1 MMQLNQALDKYFGFK
16 AFLPGQEEIIRAVLE
31 KEHVLGVL
39 PTGGGKSLCFQLPGL
54 MLPGLTLVISPL
66 VALMKD
72 QVDALHA
79 RSLYQATYLNS
90 QLPWR
95 EYRERLWRLKQGA
108 YKLVYLAPER
118 LRSRYFLEAIRHR
131 QVSLVVVDEAHCV
144 SQWGHDFRPDY
155 LWIPKFYRWLK
166 GSPKLLALTATA
178 TPAVQKDIL
187 DKLQMDKAHKVI
199 GSSNRP
205 NLFLSVQRVSQE
217 GDKLV
222 ALKKML
228 AGNPGSGII
237 YGGTR
242 RDCEFLA
249 KWLKRELKLPAIY
262 YHAGM
267 TPEDRT
273 VAQEQ
278 FVSGEVPLI
287 VATNAFGMGINKK
300 DIRFVIHYTIPGSLE
315 AYYQEVGRAG
325 RDGLPAWG
333 LLLYAPRDRGLQ
345 EFLIQQETVSE
356 GEAKRLAKYIESRQ
370 EGEKAVLRQADLD
383 GLDLGETKL
392 RYLLSE
398 MEQQNLIKSF
408 ERTPEAVG
416 VIITGNF
423 SRKNLNA
430 IARKSNELAE
440 EKRKKLSAMVEY
452 ATQKQCRREMI
463 LRYFGEEKPRGTGPC
478 CDVCQKI

>member
-1 MMQLNQALDKYFGFK
+1 MQLKQALEKYFGFK
-16 AFLPGQEEIIRAVLE
+16 EFLPGQGEIIRAVLE
-31 KEHVLGVL
+31 QQHVLGVL

-54 MLPGLTLVISPL
+54 VLPGLTLVISPL

-72 QVDALHA
+72 QVDGLHA

-118 LRSRYFLEAIRHR
+118 LRSRYFLEAVRHR
-131 QVSLVVVDEAHCV
+131 QVSLLVVDEAHCV

-155 LWIPKFYRWLK
+155 LWIPKFYRWLQ
-166 GSPKLLALTATA
+166 GNPKLLALTATA
-178 TPAVQKDIL
+178 TPAVQQDIL
-187 DKLQMDKAHKVI
+187 AKLEMENAYRVV

-205 NLFLSVQRVSQE
+205 NLFFSVQRVSQE

-222 ALKKML
+222 ALKQML
-228 AGNPGSGII
+228 AGQSGCGII

-249 KWLKRELKLPAIY
+249 KWLQRELKLPVIY

-267 TPEDRT
+267 KPEERT
-273 VAQEQ
+273 AAQER

-287 VATNAFGMGINKK
+287 VATNAFGMGINKE

-325 RDGLPAWG
+325 RDGGPAWS

-345 EFLIQQETVSE
+345 EFLIRQETVTE
-356 GEAKRLAKYIESRQ
+356 EDAKGLARYIESRR
-370 EGEKAVLRQADLD
+370 EGDKAVLRHVDLES
-383 GLDLGETKL
+383 LALEETKL
-392 RYLLSE
+392 RFLLSE
-398 MEQQNLIKSF
+398 MEHQGLIKSF
-408 ERTPEAVG
+408 ERTPEATG
-416 VIITGNF
+416 VMITGDF
-423 SRKNLNA
+423 SRKNLTA
-430 IARKSNELAE
+430 IARRSEVLAE
-440 EKRKKLSAMVEY
+440 EKRKKLAAMVEY
-452 ATQKQCRREMI
+452 AATKRCRREMI
-463 LRYFGEEKPRGTGPC
+463 LRYFGEEKPGAGGPC
-478 CDVCQKI
+478 CDVCQGI